1 MHIWMIKYKIQN
13 KNQDIRVINKYNKS
27 LRSME
32 WLNYCIQMNMS
43 KNSKNEK
50 FNGEILVL
58 RVMKIF
64 LWLLKDQIK
73 NK

>member
-1 MHIWMIKYKIQN
+1 MHIWMIKYKIWN
-13 KNQDIRVINKYNKS
+13 KNQVIRVINKYNKS